1 MHGRRCPSAQ
11 QPPLVY
17 ILWSAASINTAVMQT
32 LDTATAA
39 ALEAGLTVR
48 ISYATG
54 YTHNLCLE
62 PPQPPPAGNTLKH
75 LLSELARRPA
85 DVFAEPSLQAAETL
99 LQGIARRHG
108 QWRAWTNETLY
119 LQWLLR

>member
-1 MHGRRCPSAQ
+1 
-11 QPPLVY
+11 
-17 ILWSAASINTAVMQT
+17 MQT
-32 LDTATAA
+32 LDPTTAA

-54 YTHNLCLE
+54 YTHRLCLE
-62 PPQPPPAGNTLKH
+62 PPLPPPAGGTLKH

-108 QWRAWTNETLY
+108 QWRAWSDETLY